1 MKSIK
6 RNAKKTQKTKK
17 KQYKWQTSIQLYDIF
32 KFDEIKWRRECFTV
46 APVNNSC
53 QNRNIVQNLN
63 EILHNVKVV
72 SALTIYTLKF
82 IMFLKLACKII
93 RSSYCQTYGMPHLV
107 LSYNWFI
114 GQVFSY
120 VRCNQSKIWCPFF
133 EACQRK
139 LTNNTVI
146 LFLFTLKFFRC
157 KILALSTHIKG
168 VFIHKFVKITFV
180 EMRIILLF

>member
-1 MKSIK
+1 MQ
-6 RNAKKTQKTKK
+6 KKPQKTKK

-82 IMFLKLACKII
+82 IVSKTSLQNNSFKLLSDLRNA
-93 RSSYCQTYGMPHLV
+93 SFGPQLQLV
-107 LSYNWFI
+107 YWTGL
-114 GQVFSY
+114 
-120 VRCNQSKIWCPFF
+120 
-133 EACQRK
+133 
-139 LTNNTVI
+139 
-146 LFLFTLKFFRC
+146 
-157 KILALSTHIKG
+157 
-168 VFIHKFVKITFV
+168 
-180 EMRIILLF
+180 